1 MLIFTFDILRQ
12 TVLKSS
18 LSKQLNYVLKCFSAY
33 FSWPL
38 NYHWIDLAFDLF
50 VILSQKKKYFYNVS
64 NEIKCRTHLRNSIM
78 ADFLGS
84 ILGSMAGPPK
94 ASDKEIAERKKAR
107 ELAKKLEERNKQE
120 SKVFRQKIEQQIDTF
135 LKGPL
140 GDENRNMTFAAMP
153 KVNRSIVHDVAET
166 AGLIAHSF
174 GVEDVDRH
182 VVIWR
187 KEFAPW

>member
-1 MLIFTFDILRQ
+1 
-12 TVLKSS
+12 
-18 LSKQLNYVLKCFSAY
+18 
-33 FSWPL
+33 
-38 NYHWIDLAFDLF
+38 
-50 VILSQKKKYFYNVS
+50 
-64 NEIKCRTHLRNSIM
+64 M

-120 SKVFRQKIEQQIDTF
+120 SKVFRQKIEQQIDKF

-140 GDENRNMTFAAMP
+140 GDENRNMTFEAMP

-166 AGLIAHSF
+166 AGLVAHSF

>member
-1 MLIFTFDILRQ
+1 
-12 TVLKSS
+12 
-18 LSKQLNYVLKCFSAY
+18 
-33 FSWPL
+33 
-38 NYHWIDLAFDLF
+38 
-50 VILSQKKKYFYNVS
+50 
-64 NEIKCRTHLRNSIM
+64 M

-140 GDENRNMTFAAMP
+140 GDENRNMTFEVMP

-166 AGLIAHSF
+166 AGLVAHSF